1 MTQAML
7 KTNSFMNSSFLK
19 NKAFNYFLALLVI
32 LIWGITFVSTK
43 YLLRS
48 FSAFEILI
56 VRFSAAYLMLW
67 IMKPAIIHL
76 PKKSDELWFLAAG
89 ASGVAVYQFLE
100 NIALDYTLPANVSII
115 VSICPMF
122 TAIVAEIF
130 LKEKSLNLLFVIGF
144 LISIF
149 GVALVTFNGSVVLHL
164 SPKGDFLALGAAIC
178 WAFYS
183 LSVTKI
189 ASFGLNPIHA
199 TRRQFFWALIC
210 MVPIAIFGLANG
222 QKIPMTFINLNPQV
236 NAERWSDFYN
246 LLCFAFLGFGASA
259 FAFVVWNFV
268 CKNLGTV
275 KVTVFIYLSPVVTII
290 FAFLILGDKITLM
303 GSIGAL
309 LVIFG
314 LVLSEKSKKIK

>member
-1 MTQAML
+1 
-7 KTNSFMNSSFLK
+7 MNSSFLK
-19 NKAFNYFLALLVI
+19 NKTFNYFLALCVI

-43 YLLRS
+43 YLLQS

-56 VRFSAAYLMLW
+56 IRFSGAYLMLW
-67 IMKPAIIHL
+67 IMKPAVIHL
-76 PKKSDELWFLAAG
+76 PQKKDEFWFLAAG

-100 NIALDYTLPANVSII
+100 NIAIFYTLPANVSII

-122 TAIVAEIF
+122 TAIVAQIF
-130 LKEKSLNLLFVIGF
+130 LKEKSLNFLFVIGF
-144 LISIF
+144 VIAIF

-164 SPKGDFLALGAAIC
+164 SPKGDLLALGAAVC

-210 MVPIAIFGLANG
+210 MVPIAVFGLVNG
-222 QKIPMTFINLNPQV
+222 KNFPMTFINLNPQV
-236 NAERWSDFYN
+236 NAARWSDFFN
-246 LLCFAFLGFGASA
+246 WLNFAFLGFGASA

-275 KVTVFIYLSPVVTII
+275 KVTVFIYLSPVITII

-303 GSIGAL
+303 GSFGAL
-309 LVIFG
+309 LVILG
-314 LVLSEKSKKIK
+314 LVLSEKSKKIKL

>member
-1 MTQAML
+1 
-7 KTNSFMNSSFLK
+7 MNSSFLK
-19 NKAFNYFLALLVI
+19 NKVFNYFLALLVI

-56 VRFSAAYLMLW
+56 IRFSVAYLMLW
-67 IMKPAIIHL
+67 IMKPGIIHL
-76 PKKSDELWFLAAG
+76 TKKSDEIWLLIAG

-100 NIALDYTLPANVSII
+100 NIAIDYTLPANVSII
-115 VSICPMF
+115 ISICPMF

-130 LKEKSLNLLFVIGF
+130 LKEKNLSFLFVVGF
-144 LISIF
+144 VIAIL

-164 SPKGDFLALGAAIC
+164 SPKGDFLALGAAVC

-199 TRRQFFWALIC
+199 TRRQFFWALVC
-210 MVPIAIFGLANG
+210 MVPIAVFGLINPEVA
-222 QKIPMTFINLNPQV
+222 MTKINLDANLNV
-236 NAERWSDFYN
+236 ARWSDFFN
-246 LLCFAFLGFGASA
+246 WLNFAFLGFGASA

-309 LVIFG
+309 LVILG
-314 LVLSEKSKKIK
+314 LVLSEKKQAEKNKW

>member
-1 MTQAML
+1 ML

-76 PKKSDELWFLAAG
+76 QKKSDELWFLAAG